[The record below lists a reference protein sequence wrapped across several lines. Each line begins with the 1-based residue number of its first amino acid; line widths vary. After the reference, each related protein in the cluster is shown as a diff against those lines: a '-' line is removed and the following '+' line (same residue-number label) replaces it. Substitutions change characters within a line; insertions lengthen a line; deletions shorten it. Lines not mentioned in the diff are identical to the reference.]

1 MTLRLR
7 DLPGVPAAVRAQA
20 ARELGADRARRPA
33 AARSTVTRGSASG
46 LEFPAVC
53 AAVGLPSPVAEHRFA
68 PPRKWALDFAWV
80 EHRVALEV
88 EGWGHRTKARF
99 GKDVAKYNAL
109 AGMGWRLI
117 RCTPSTRDTADTLA
131 AVRAALTPTPTDP

>member
-1 MTLRLR
+1 VTLRLR

-33 AARSTVTRGSASG
+33 AGRSAVTRVSASG

-53 AAVGLPSPVAEHRFA
+53 AAVGLPEPVAEYRFA
-68 PPRKWALDFAWV
+68 PPRKWQLDFAWP

-99 GKDVAKYNAL
+99 GKDLRKYNAL
-109 AGMGWRLI
+109 AAMGWRLV
-117 RCTPSTRDTADTLA
+117 RCTPATRDTAATLD
-131 AVRAALTPTPTDP
+131 AVRVALLPPAP